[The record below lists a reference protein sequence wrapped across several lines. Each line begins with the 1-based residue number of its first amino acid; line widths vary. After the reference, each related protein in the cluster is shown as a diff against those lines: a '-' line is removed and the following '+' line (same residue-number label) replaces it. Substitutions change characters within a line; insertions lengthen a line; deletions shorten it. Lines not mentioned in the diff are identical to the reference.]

1 MTKCFYYF
9 IHYQLKIQLF
19 IISFNKNFHTC
30 QTMLDTSNKRY
41 KIEVSGRGKGINDN
55 SEGALIE
62 GYIKWLE
69 DEFLPSSE
77 NGLKGEGVQESFLE
91 KIEE

>member
-1 MTKCFYYF
+1 MLMEYTLYTQKGKVCVPKSNNIFPNMTKCFYYF

-19 IISFNKNFHTC
+19 IISFNKNFHAC

-62 GYIKWLE
+62 GYIKW
-69 DEFLPSSE
+69 
-77 NGLKGEGVQESFLE
+77 
-91 KIEE
+91 